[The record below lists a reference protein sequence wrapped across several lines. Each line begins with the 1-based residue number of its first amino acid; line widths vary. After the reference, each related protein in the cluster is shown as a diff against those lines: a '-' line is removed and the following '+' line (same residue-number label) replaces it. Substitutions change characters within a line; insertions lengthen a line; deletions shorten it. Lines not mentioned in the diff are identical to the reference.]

1 MENSL
6 HHLLMTN
13 HTAFRKRIFSAL
25 KNEGLTSG
33 QPKVLEYLAEHD
45 GAMQKDIAAAC
56 RIEPAT
62 MTSLLCGME
71 KKGLI
76 TRSAPDRRSLSVYLT
91 EKGRMLIPLIKEE
104 FSRIEDRALVK
115 RACPEVRAVAVGDFD
130 IYLLLVRNIR
140 NDGIEVFGLLRPR
153 ILYLLCGRSR
163 FLYLHIFVV
172 A

>member
-6 HHLLMTN
+6 HHLLMTD
-13 HTAFRKRIFSAL
+13 HTAFHKRIFSAL

-56 RIEPAT
+56 KIEPAT
-62 MTSLLCGME
+62 MTSLLYGME

-91 EKGRMLIPLIKEE
+91 EKGKALVPLIEQE
-104 FSRIEDRALVK
+104 FARIES
-115 RACPEVRAVAVGDFD
+115 VATNGFSDD
-130 IYLLLVRNIR
+130 ERELLIS
-140 NDGIEVFGLLRPR
+140 LL
-153 ILYLLCGRSR
+153 SR
-163 FLYLHIFVV
+163 MRENLD
-172 A
+172 

>member
-33 QPKVLEYLAEHD
+33 QPKVLEYLSEHN

-91 EKGRMLIPLIKEE
+91 DKGKALVPLIEQE
-104 FSRIEDRALVK
+104 FARIESVATNGFSDDEREMLVS
-115 RACPEVRAVAVGDFD
+115 
-130 IYLLLVRNIR
+130 LLSR
-140 NDGIEVFGLLRPR
+140 LREN
-153 ILYLLCGRSR
+153 LD
-163 FLYLHIFVV
+163 
-172 A
+172 

>member
-71 KKGLI
+71 GKRDLI

-104 FSRIEDRALVK
+104 FSRIEDRATCGFSNEERELLISLLSRMRENLEHEECILIKFMTVI
-115 RACPEVRAVAVGDFD
+115 PVTVRIMTAGKPLTRKLTPVT
-130 IYLLLVRNIR
+130 
-140 NDGIEVFGLLRPR
+140 
-153 ILYLLCGRSR
+153 
-163 FLYLHIFVV
+163 
-172 A
+172 

>member
-33 QPKVLEYLAEHD
+33 QPKVLEYLSEHN

-91 EKGRMLIPLIKEE
+91 DKGKALVPLIEQE
-104 FSRIEDRALVK
+104 FARIESVATNGFSDDEREMLVS
-115 RACPEVRAVAVGDFD
+115 
-130 IYLLLVRNIR
+130 LL
-140 NDGIEVFGLLRPR
+140 
-153 ILYLLCGRSR
+153 SR
-163 FLYLHIFVV
+163 MRENLN
-172 A
+172 

>member
-33 QPKVLEYLAEHD
+33 QPKVLEYLSEHN

-71 KKGLI
+71 K
-76 TRSAPDRRSLSVYLT
+76 RV
-91 EKGRMLIPLIKEE
+91 
-104 FSRIEDRALVK
+104 
-115 RACPEVRAVAVGDFD
+115 
-130 IYLLLVRNIR
+130 
-140 NDGIEVFGLLRPR
+140 
-153 ILYLLCGRSR
+153 
-163 FLYLHIFVV
+163 
-172 A
+172 

>member
-6 HHLLMTN
+6 HHLLMTD

-33 QPKVLEYLAEHD
+33 QPKVLEYLSEHN

-91 EKGRMLIPLIKEE
+91 DKGKALVPLIERE
-104 FSRIEDRALVK
+104 FSRIEDRATCGFSDDEREVLVS
-115 RACPEVRAVAVGDFD
+115 
-130 IYLLLVRNIR
+130 LL
-140 NDGIEVFGLLRPR
+140 
-153 ILYLLCGRSR
+153 SR
-163 FLYLHIFVV
+163 MRKNLD
-172 A
+172 

>member
-13 HTAFRKRIFSAL
+13 HTAFHKRIFSAL
-25 KNEGLTSG
+25 KKEGLTSG
-33 QPKVLEYLAEHD
+33 QPKVLEYLSEHD

-76 TRSAPDRRSLSVYLT
+76 TRSAPDRRSLCVYLT
-91 EKGRMLIPLIKEE
+91 DKGKAVVPLIEEE
-104 FSRIEDRALVK
+104 FAKIEAKATSGFSDDEREVLISLLSR
-115 RACPEVRAVAVGDFD
+115 
-130 IYLLLVRNIR
+130 
-140 NDGIEVFGLLRPR
+140 LREN
-153 ILYLLCGRSR
+153 LS
-163 FLYLHIFVV
+163 
-172 A
+172 

>member
-25 KNEGLTSG
+25 KNEGLT
-33 QPKVLEYLAEHD
+33 
-45 GAMQKDIAAAC
+45 MQKDIAAAC

-104 FSRIEDRALVK
+104 FSRIEDRASCGFSDEE
-115 RACPEVRAVAVGDFD
+115 RE
-130 IYLLLVRNIR
+130 LLIS
-140 NDGIEVFGLLRPR
+140 LL
-153 ILYLLCGRSR
+153 SR
-163 FLYLHIFVV
+163 MRENLD
-172 A
+172 

>member
-13 HTAFRKRIFSAL
+13 HTTFRKRIFSAL

-91 EKGRMLIPLIKEE
+91 DKGKALVPLIEQE
-104 FSRIEDRALVK
+104 FARIECVATNGFSDDEREMLVS
-115 RACPEVRAVAVGDFD
+115 
-130 IYLLLVRNIR
+130 LL
-140 NDGIEVFGLLRPR
+140 
-153 ILYLLCGRSR
+153 SR
-163 FLYLHIFVV
+163 MRENLD
-172 A
+172 

>member
-91 EKGRMLIPLIKEE
+91 DKGKALVPLIEQE
-104 FSRIEDRALVK
+104 FARIECVATNGFSDDEREMLVS
-115 RACPEVRAVAVGDFD
+115 
-130 IYLLLVRNIR
+130 LL
-140 NDGIEVFGLLRPR
+140 
-153 ILYLLCGRSR
+153 SR
-163 FLYLHIFVV
+163 MRENLN
-172 A
+172 

>member
-1 MENSL
+1 
-6 HHLLMTN
+6 MTN
-13 HTAFRKRIFSAL
+13 YQLETDRIIASLDHVPTLLLHACCAPC
-25 KNEGLTSG
+25 SSY
-33 QPKVLEYLAEHD
+33 VLEYLAEHD

-104 FSRIEDRALVK
+104 FSRIEDRATCGFSDEE
-115 RACPEVRAVAVGDFD
+115 RE
-130 IYLLLVRNIR
+130 LLIS
-140 NDGIEVFGLLRPR
+140 LL
-153 ILYLLCGRSR
+153 SR
-163 FLYLHIFVV
+163 MRENLD
-172 A
+172 

>member
-62 MTSLLCGME
+62 MTSLLYGME
-71 KKGLI
+71 QTGLI

-91 EKGRMLIPLIKEE
+91 EKGKALVPLIEQE
-104 FSRIEDRALVK
+104 FARIES
-115 RACPEVRAVAVGDFD
+115 VATNGFSDD
-130 IYLLLVRNIR
+130 ERELLIS
-140 NDGIEVFGLLRPR
+140 LL
-153 ILYLLCGRSR
+153 SR
-163 FLYLHIFVV
+163 LRENLG
-172 A
+172 

>member
-6 HHLLMTN
+6 HHLLMIN

-45 GAMQKDIAAAC
+45 GAMQKD
-56 RIEPAT
+56 
-62 MTSLLCGME
+62 

-104 FSRIEDRALVK
+104 FSRIEDRATCGFSDEE
-115 RACPEVRAVAVGDFD
+115 RE
-130 IYLLLVRNIR
+130 LLIS
-140 NDGIEVFGLLRPR
+140 LL
-153 ILYLLCGRSR
+153 SR
-163 FLYLHIFVV
+163 MRENLD
-172 A
+172 

>member
-13 HTAFRKRIFSAL
+13 HTAFRKQIFSAL

-104 FSRIEDRALVK
+104 FLRIEDRATCGFSDEERELLISLLSK
-115 RACPEVRAVAVGDFD
+115 YSLQGTTQGR
-130 IYLLLVRNIR
+130 YLTGGIPLVRFSMR
-140 NDGIEVFGLLRPR
+140 YSSCRLWRLWW
-153 ILYLLCGRSR
+153 
-163 FLYLHIFVV
+163 
-172 A
+172 

>member
-6 HHLLMTN
+6 HHLLMTD
-13 HTAFRKRIFSAL
+13 HTAFHKRIFSAL

-33 QPKVLEYLAEHD
+33 QPKVLEYLSEHN

-91 EKGRMLIPLIKEE
+91 DKGKALVPLIERE
-104 FSRIEDRALVK
+104 FSRIEDRATCGFSDDEREMLVS
-115 RACPEVRAVAVGDFD
+115 
-130 IYLLLVRNIR
+130 LL
-140 NDGIEVFGLLRPR
+140 
-153 ILYLLCGRSR
+153 SR
-163 FLYLHIFVV
+163 MRENLD
-172 A
+172 

>member
-6 HHLLMTN
+6 HHLLMTD
-13 HTAFRKRIFSAL
+13 HTAFYKRIFSAL

-91 EKGRMLIPLIKEE
+91 EKGKALVPLIEQE
-104 FSRIEDRALVK
+104 FARIES
-115 RACPEVRAVAVGDFD
+115 VATNGFSDD
-130 IYLLLVRNIR
+130 ERELLIS
-140 NDGIEVFGLLRPR
+140 LL
-153 ILYLLCGRSR
+153 SR
-163 FLYLHIFVV
+163 MRENLD
-172 A
+172 

>member
-45 GAMQKDIAAAC
+45 GALQKDIAAAC

-104 FSRIEDRALVK
+104 FSRIEDLSL
-115 RACPEVRAVAVGDFD
+115 
-130 IYLLLVRNIR
+130 I
-140 NDGIEVFGLLRPR
+140 
-153 ILYLLCGRSR
+153 
-163 FLYLHIFVV
+163 HI
-172 A
+172 

>member
-6 HHLLMTN
+6 HHLLMTD

-62 MTSLLCGME
+62 MTSLLCGGE
-71 KKGLI
+71 K
-76 TRSAPDRRSLSVYLT
+76 RSDNTVCAGQTLAQ
-91 EKGRMLIPLIKEE
+91 
-104 FSRIEDRALVK
+104 RISYR
-115 RACPEVRAVAVGDFD
+115 
-130 IYLLLVRNIR
+130 
-140 NDGIEVFGLLRPR
+140 
-153 ILYLLCGRSR
+153 
-163 FLYLHIFVV
+163 
-172 A
+172 

>member
-6 HHLLMTN
+6 HHLLMTD

-76 TRSAPDRRSLSVYLT
+76 IRAAPDRRSLSVYLT
-91 EKGRMLIPLIKEE
+91 DKGKALVPLIEQE
-104 FSRIEDRALVK
+104 FARIESVATNGFSDDEREMLVS
-115 RACPEVRAVAVGDFD
+115 
-130 IYLLLVRNIR
+130 LLSR
-140 NDGIEVFGLLRPR
+140 LREN
-153 ILYLLCGRSR
+153 LD
-163 FLYLHIFVV
+163 
-172 A
+172 

>member
-6 HHLLMTN
+6 HHLLMTD
-13 HTAFRKRIFSAL
+13 HTAFYKRIFSAL

-33 QPKVLEYLAEHD
+33 QPKVLEYLSEHD

-91 EKGRMLIPLIKEE
+91 EKGKALVPLIEQE
-104 FSRIEDRALVK
+104 FARIES
-115 RACPEVRAVAVGDFD
+115 VATNGFSDD
-130 IYLLLVRNIR
+130 ERELLIS
-140 NDGIEVFGLLRPR
+140 LL
-153 ILYLLCGRSR
+153 SR
-163 FLYLHIFVV
+163 LRENLG
-172 A
+172 

>member
-1 MENSL
+1 MNQVNYQKELEKILNTLQEKGEAASDYRPPRLFL
-6 HHLLMTN
+6 HSCC
-13 HTAFRKRIFSAL
+13 APCS
-25 KNEGLTSG
+25 SY
-33 QPKVLEYLAEHD
+33 VLEYLAEHD

-104 FSRIEDRALVK
+104 FSRIEDRATCGFSDEA
-115 RACPEVRAVAVGDFD
+115 RE
-130 IYLLLVRNIR
+130 LLIS
-140 NDGIEVFGLLRPR
+140 LL
-153 ILYLLCGRSR
+153 SR
-163 FLYLHIFVV
+163 MRENLD
-172 A
+172 

>member
-6 HHLLMTN
+6 HHLLMTD
-13 HTAFRKRIFSAL
+13 HTAFYKRIFSAL

-33 QPKVLEYLAEHD
+33 QPKVLEYLSEHD

-91 EKGRMLIPLIKEE
+91 EKGKALVPLIEQE
-104 FSRIEDRALVK
+104 FARIES
-115 RACPEVRAVAVGDFD
+115 VATNGFSDD
-130 IYLLLVRNIR
+130 ERELLIS
-140 NDGIEVFGLLRPR
+140 LL
-153 ILYLLCGRSR
+153 SR
-163 FLYLHIFVV
+163 MRENLD
-172 A
+172 